1 MPSGPLCTICAPI
14 GGLAGILREN
24 GILTP
29 MSAALGGRG
38 ATLRRVLAAIVCLLV
53 AAGAYVGATGLLGSL
68 YDFRSP
74 MSTVPEQAA
83 APLGAAAPAQSRR
96 VVAVLVDGLRVDTA
110 ADIAT
115 MPFLA
120 ELRARGASATMGVRT
135 PSYSVPG
142 WTVLMTG
149 AWTELHGGL
158 AMNPPDVSAAPAWVE
173 DSIFRAAHDAGLRTG
188 VSGTD
193 WFAPLIPTAD
203 LTTSFFVHEETD
215 AADQASTDAAIR
227 MIEGDQVDFLL
238 LHLNEVDHAGHYS
251 GGGDSA
257 GWRSAA
263 SKADARLR
271 AVASSLD
278 LTRDTLVV
286 FSDHGHLDQGGHGG
300 PEDIVVRS
308 PLVLAG
314 SGVRAGATIRNA
326 SAATRDPM
334 TIDAAQTDLA
344 PTLAALLG
352 TRVLRAAQ
360 GQALTGLLTMDSAA
374 TDSLHQ
380 AQATQQ
386 NDLLRRY
393 AAAIGVSPGA
403 PGTAVTP
410 IDPANPTAAYQAA
423 LSALRADR
431 LGSERLAR
439 LWPATIVLLVAMLS
453 VALWWRR
460 NPRRVRWA
468 LAGGAAYLV
477 VFHGYYW
484 GLARRTYSLSSVLS
498 ATEIIVA
505 TATATTLG
513 LLAAWFVA
521 LLGERPGRRGSA
533 GTIAGVGYAV
543 LLTLAVP
550 VLVGVVLGGWTV
562 TWMLPDALPMFLQ
575 FFSQLQGLVLA
586 LLTLVI
592 GGIALLV
599 GHGRRVSV

>member
-1 MPSGPLCTICAPI
+1 
-14 GGLAGILREN
+14 
-24 GILTP
+24 
-29 MSAALGGRG
+29 MSASLGGRG
-38 ATLRRVLAAIVCLLV
+38 ATLRRVLAAIVSLLV
-53 AAGAYVGATGLLGSL
+53 AVGAYVGATGLLGSL

-74 MSTVPEQAA
+74 MSTVPDQAA
-83 APLGAAAPAQSRR
+83 APLGAAAAAPAQSRR

-110 ADIAT
+110 ADAAT

-158 AMNPPDVSAAPAWVE
+158 AMNPPDVAAAPAWVE
-173 DSIFRAAHDAGLRTG
+173 DSIFHAAHDAGLRTG

-193 WFAPLIPTAD
+193 WFAPLIPKAD
-203 LTTSFFVHEETD
+203 LTTSFFVHDETD
-215 AADQASTDAAIR
+215 AADQASTDAAVR

-238 LHLNEVDHAGHYS
+238 VHLNEVDHAGHHS
-251 GGGDSA
+251 GGGASPA
-257 GWRSAA
+257 WRAA
-263 SKADARLR
+263 ATKADARLR
-271 AVASSLD
+271 AIAGALD

-314 SGVRAGATIRNA
+314 SGVRAGATVGSA
-326 SAATRDPM
+326 SAAPRDPM
-334 TIDAAQTDLA
+334 TIDAAQADLA

-360 GQALTGLLTMDSAA
+360 GQALTSLLTMDASA
-374 TDSLHQ
+374 TDTLHQ
-380 AQATQQ
+380 AQAAQQ
-386 NDLLRRY
+386 NNLLRRY
-393 AAAIGVSPGA
+393 AAAIGVSPSA
-403 PGTAVTP
+403 TGTAVAP
-410 IDPANPTAAYQAA
+410 VDPANPTGAYQAA
-423 LSALRADR
+423 LTTLRADR
-431 LGSERLAR
+431 LGAERLAR
-439 LWPATIVLLVAMLS
+439 LWPAAIVLIAALLSLV
-453 VALWWRR
+453 VWWRR
-460 NPRRVRWA
+460 NPRRVGWA
-468 LAGGAAYLV
+468 LAGGTAYLV

-484 GLARRTYSLSSVLS
+484 GLSRRTYSLSSVLS

-505 TATATTLG
+505 TASATALG
-513 LLAAWFVA
+513 LVAAWLVA

-599 GHGRRVSV
+599 GRGRRVGA